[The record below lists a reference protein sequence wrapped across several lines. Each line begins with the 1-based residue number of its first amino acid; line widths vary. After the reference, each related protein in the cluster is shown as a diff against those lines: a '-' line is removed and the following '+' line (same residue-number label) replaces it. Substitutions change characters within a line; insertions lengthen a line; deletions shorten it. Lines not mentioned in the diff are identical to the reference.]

1 MNTVNDLPCKASYEQ
16 FFNNRAGMETVNG
29 NSFLPGETRVVESH
43 QLCDKA
49 ANAPEERKRRKQ
61 ARKAEVVP
69 QREVMTELGLKE
81 VKTKPL

>member
-1 MNTVNDLPCKASYEQ
+1 MSSFSTAELP
-16 FFNNRAGMETVNG
+16 VNG

-49 ANAPEERKRRKQ
+49 TNAPEERKRRKQ
-61 ARKAEVVP
+61 ARKAEDVP
-69 QREVMTELGLKE
+69 QREVMTELGLTE